1 MGEELKLDRMQKLIT
16 EEQKKEEEE
25 ALRKKQQGRVAATGG
40 PERRYEHSD
49 VDSIVA
55 RMKQRYEQRGI
66 GDEGEQPT
74 KAEELKEMVS
84 GTQARALDQRLP
96 VELAASKKPFIRFV
110 GGMYKRLPVLN
121 RVVNRIAGYGIAKSL
136 PFKLDSANMSY
147 STKQYVGVCVVAA
160 LLASVFAFPLAFA
173 LIHVVFGSD
182 VSLWAAL
189 QLSPTGALGSL
200 GLASYSFAA
209 AIVAELALAG
219 VAAAA
224 LWLVALLVALSW
236 PSSTASRRGVD
247 IDRNLPFALRHM
259 ATEVRA
265 GVGIHKTMASIV
277 SADYGVLSEEF
288 ERTLNDIEKGVSTE
302 DALDS
307 MAQRSPSESLSRA
320 MSHVIRALKTG
331 GNLSE
336 IIEVIA
342 KDVSFELRMKMRD
355 FVERLNLVGL
365 FYMMIGIVFPVFV
378 AVLAG
383 IFNAIPTLG
392 MAGMMGTEMLFL
404 IYFVLIPMMLSLIL
418 YIVKVMQPM

>member
-1 MGEELKLDRMQKLIT
+1 
-16 EEQKKEEEE
+16 
-25 ALRKKQQGRVAATGG
+25 
-40 PERRYEHSD
+40 
-49 VDSIVA
+49 
-55 RMKQRYEQRGI
+55 
-66 GDEGEQPT
+66 
-74 KAEELKEMVS
+74 
-84 GTQARALDQRLP
+84 
-96 VELAASKKPFIRFV
+96 
-110 GGMYKRLPVLN
+110 
-121 RVVNRIAGYGIAKSL
+121 
-136 PFKLDSANMSY
+136 
-147 STKQYVGVCVVAA
+147 
-160 LLASVFAFPLAFA
+160 
-173 LIHVVFGSD
+173 
-182 VSLWAAL
+182 
-189 QLSPTGALGSL
+189 
-200 GLASYSFAA
+200 
-209 AIVAELALAG
+209 
-219 VAAAA
+219 
-224 LWLVALLVALSW
+224 
-236 PSSTASRRGVD
+236 
-247 IDRNLPFALRHM
+247 
-259 ATEVRA
+259 
-265 GVGIHKTMASIV
+265 MASIV